1 LRYSARPTD
10 SALRPS
16 PAHQEAAVT
25 RHEQFDGS
33 SARWRESN
41 DRDDDGGHP
50 RVSYA
55 SGVRDGVLS
64 DRGPIWILDDSRTLG
79 GGQRFNLRLC
89 NSLGPETTIVCV
101 RGSSLQREALAL
113 GLRVVEAAFPTPSVG
128 QLPALLSAARKL
140 RELIP
145 PEAVV
150 LSGAMRAT
158 LVALLARLPNPTV
171 VLMHEQASASRLSVR
186 LALRRH
192 PAMIVVGPESA
203 AEYRRAL
210 PGASIWTVNNF
221 LSADQFSEFAAA
233 RKTATPTPG
242 SQRPALGVVARLIPG
257 KGVDAL
263 VSELAQQTDVWA
275 SLQIAGGRQDES
287 HAQLI
292 ERTIR
297 GAGLERRVTLLGEV
311 TDLPS
316 FLAKLDALVVPSV
329 EPEGQPTV
337 ILEGLAA
344 GLPVIVRRSMQS
356 SAFADLPVVG
366 YENPNELR
374 ERLLNLPS
382 AAGPEPLADR
392 FGIDQCLRGLEDAI
406 SSAKQ
411 RVSTGR

>member
-1 LRYSARPTD
+1 V
-10 SALRPS
+10 
-16 PAHQEAAVT
+16 Q
-25 RHEQFDGS
+25 DG
-33 SARWRESN
+33 A
-41 DRDDDGGHP
+41 
-50 RVSYA
+50 
-55 SGVRDGVLS
+55 LS
-64 DRGPIWILDDSRTLG
+64 DCGPIWILDDSRTLG

-89 NSLGPETTIVCV
+89 KNLGPEATIVCV
-101 RGSSLQREALAL
+101 RGSSLQREAVAL
-113 GLRVVEAAFPTPSVG
+113 GLRVVEATFPAPNVG
-128 QLPALLSAARKL
+128 QLPALVTAARKL

-150 LSGAMRAT
+150 LSGAIRAT

-203 AEYRRAL
+203 EQYRRAL

-221 LSADQFSEFAAA
+221 LSADQFSELAAA
-233 RKTATPTPG
+233 RKTATPTVG
-242 SQRPALGVVARLIPG
+242 RERPVLGVVARLIPG

-263 VSELAQQTDVWA
+263 VSEFAQQPDVWG
-275 SLQIAGGRQDES
+275 SLQIAGGRQDER

-292 ERTIR
+292 EHAIR
-297 GAGLERRVTLLGEV
+297 AAGLERRVALLGEV
-311 TDLPS
+311 TDLPA

-344 GLPVIVRRSMQS
+344 GLPVIVRRSVQS
-356 SAFADLPVVG
+356 SAFASLPVVD
-366 YENPNELR
+366 YENPSELR
-374 ERLLNLPS
+374 ERLLHLPA
-382 AAGPEPLADR
+382 AAGSALLAER
-392 FGIDQCLRGLEDAI
+392 FGIDQCLLGLEEAI

-411 RVSTGR
+411 HVSTGR